1 MFEKMKL
8 ITLNTI
14 SMKSFYKYLI
24 ALVIISML
32 IIPDS
37 RVFAGNKDRSGQAGA
52 TELLINPWARSSG
65 WGNVSTANAQGLEA
79 MFLNVAGLA
88 FTARTE
94 LVFSH
99 TTYLKGSDINMFAF
113 GFAQRVGDAGVI
125 GMDVVSMSFGEVEVT
140 TPDSPEGGK
149 GTFKPNLLHI
159 AVAYSKA
166 FSNSIYGGITVKI
179 ISESIADASA
189 QGIAID
195 AGIQYV
201 TGEREQ
207 IKFGIALKNIGPRM
221 KFSGDGLLR
230 SAFFPEQNNAFSM
243 STPSESFE
251 LPTALDIGASYDF
264 LIGDISRITVAGNF
278 RSNSFGKDQFT
289 LGLEFALK
297 NFLMLRGGYTYEDG
311 ITKKEDRTTVFTGPS
326 AGVTVSVPTNKEKG
340 SSIDIDY
347 SYRATDPFSG
357 THSIGA
363 RIVF

>member
-1 MFEKMKL
+1 
-8 ITLNTI
+8 
-14 SMKSFYKYLI
+14 MKSFYKYLI
-24 ALVIISML
+24 ALVIIGML

-37 RVFAGNKDRSGQAGA
+37 SVFAGNKDRSGQAGA

-65 WGNVSTANAQGLEA
+65 WGNVSTSNVKGLES
-79 MFLNVAGLA
+79 MFINVAGLA
-88 FTARTE
+88 FTNRTD

-99 TTYLKGSDINMFAF
+99 TTYLKGTDINMFAF
-113 GFAQRVGDAGVI
+113 GFAQRIGDAGVI
-125 GMDVVSMSFGEVEVT
+125 GMQVVSMNFGEVDIT
-140 TPDSPEGGK
+140 TPDSPEGGI
-149 GTFKPNLLHI
+149 GTFKPNLMNVAI
-159 AVAYSKA
+159 AYSKA
-166 FSNSIYGGITVKI
+166 FSNSIYGGVNIKI
-179 ISESIADASA
+179 ISESIADVSA

-207 IKFGIALKNIGPRM
+207 IKFGIALKNIGPTM

-230 SAFFPEQNNAFSM
+230 TTFLTGETSAFSM

-264 LIGDISRITVAGNF
+264 YLGDFNRVTVAGNF
-278 RSNSFGKDQFT
+278 RSNAFGKDQFMV
-289 LGLEFALK
+289 GLEYALK
-297 NFLMLRGGYTYEDG
+297 TYLMLRAAYTYEEG
-311 ITKKEDRTTVFTGPS
+311 ITKKEDRTNVFTGPS

>member
-1 MFEKMKL
+1 
-8 ITLNTI
+8 
-14 SMKSFYKYLI
+14 MKSLYKYLI
-24 ALVIISML
+24 ALVIICML
-32 IIPDS
+32 FLPDS
-37 RVFAGNKDRSGQAGA
+37 SVFAGNKDRSGQAGA

-65 WGNVSTANAQGLEA
+65 WGNVSTANVKGLES
-79 MFLNVAGLA
+79 MFVNVAGLA
-88 FTARTE
+88 FTNRTD

-113 GFAQRVGDAGVI
+113 GFAQRIGDAGVI
-125 GMDVVSMSFGEVEVT
+125 GMNVVSMSFGEIEVT

-149 GTFKPNLLHI
+149 GTFNPNLLNI
-159 AVAYSKA
+159 SVAYSKA
-166 FSNSIYGGITVKI
+166 FSNSIYGGVTIKI
-179 ISESIADASA
+179 ISESIADVSA

-207 IKFGIALKNIGPRM
+207 IKFGIALKNIGPTM

-230 SAFFPEQNNAFSM
+230 TTFLPEQTNAFSTSM
-243 STPSESFE
+243 PSESFE

-264 LIGDISRITVAGNF
+264 WIGDFNRITVAGNF
-278 RSNSFGKDQFT
+278 RSNSFGKDQFM
-289 LGLEFALK
+289 LGLEYSLK
-297 NFLMLRGGYTYEDG
+297 SYLMLRGGYTYEDG
-311 ITKKEDRTTVFTGPS
+311 IFDKADRTTVFTGPS
-326 AGVTVSVPTNKEKG
+326 AGITVAIPTNKEKG

-363 RIVF
+363 RVVF